1 MALYNVRFGDKTM
14 ELIVPTTFSASGIR
28 ERQDLQAVLRDHPE
42 SITPGL
48 ILVSEEFS
56 NWEDSA
62 SRIDLL
68 CLDMDANLAVVELKR
83 DDSRMMDVQAVRYA
97 AMISAMDF
105 EDVVSAHADYM
116 TRRGRTDVDSR
127 RVLREFLGAAED
139 ENVAI
144 STKPRI
150 ILLASSFSREV
161 TTTVIWL
168 NERDLDI
175 TCIQCRVYEIEGK
188 TYLDLEQVIPL
199 PSASDYQVRLRD
211 KAIRTE
217 RAETARTRNRRTV
230 DRLVEAGILTQG
242 TRLRLIKEFR
252 GIEIADPKARFIT
265 FMGREG
271 RQSFR
276 WDYNEQEYPNLSA
289 MCNAICNEWGT
300 APEYSYDSA
309 TYWAIEG
316 EPSTDGKVD
325 SLYVLAQR
333 LTDSD
338 ATAGGNTR

>member
-1 MALYNVRFGDKTM
+1 MALYNVRFGDKAM
-14 ELIVPTTFSASGIR
+14 ELIAPTTFSAGGIR
-28 ERQDLQAVLRDHPE
+28 ERQDLQAILRDNPE
-42 SITPGL
+42 AITPGL
-48 ILVSEEFS
+48 LLVSEEFS

-68 CLDMDANLAVVELKR
+68 CLDRNANLAVVELKL
-83 DDSRMMDVQAVRYA
+83 DDSRTMDVQAIRYA
-97 AMISAMDF
+97 AMVSAMDS
-105 EDVVSAHADYM
+105 EDVMSAHAAYM

-127 RVLREFLGAAED
+127 RVLREFLGAAEGED
-139 ENVAI
+139 IAI

-150 ILLASSFSREV
+150 ILLASSFSKEV
-161 TTTVIWL
+161 TTTVMWL

-175 TCIQCRVYEIEGK
+175 TCIQCRVYDIEGK

-230 DRLVEAGILTQG
+230 DRLIDAGILTQG
-242 TRLRLIKEFR
+242 TRLRLIKEFK
-252 GIEIADPKARFIT
+252 GVEIADPKAKFIT
-265 FMGREG
+265 FTGREG

-276 WDYNEQEYPNLSA
+276 WDYNGQEYPNLSA
-289 MCNAICNEWGT
+289 VGNAICNEWG
-300 APEYSYDSA
+300 AVPEGGFDSA
-309 TYWAIEG
+309 SHWTIGE
-316 EPSTDGKVD
+316 EPSADGKTD

-333 LTDSD
+333 LTDGD
-338 ATAGGNTR
+338 ATREGNI